1 MYKKLI
7 ICKKNV
13 QSMEAGL
20 FASKTKI
27 DIFIIFSPDIS
38 SGPDEANS
46 MKETFQKDWFFFLG
60 IAGKT
65 KMLKFKPKLFSNN
78 VLYLFLPCL
87 SWFFGLLPTNFGNAA
102 HPLLKTFSL
111 TFRVSNYFIKWC
123 RKTQANSLIFS

>member
-1 MYKKLI
+1 MQKK
-7 ICKKNV
+7 
-13 QSMEAGL
+13 
-20 FASKTKI
+20 KI
-27 DIFIIFSPDIS
+27 DIFDYIFLNIS

-46 MKETFQKDWFFFLG
+46 HEGNISKRLIFLAFQAYLLFNIISPQSEI
-60 IAGKT
+60 IARKT

-111 TFRVSNYFIKWC
+111 TFRVSNYFTKWC

>member
-27 DIFIIFSPDIS
+27 DIFIIFSPTYPVALMRPTAWRKHFKKIDS
-38 SGPDEANS
+38 
-46 MKETFQKDWFFFLG
+46 FFLG